1 MVDRGRRIYD
11 TKPGG
16 ALNQSGEL
24 TRMREVLG
32 NLEEYNAQLTVIVV
46 LVVKEQV
53 RPRHKR
59 DVYENDVENDA
70 QMHGHVGRL
79 RIPCFHFLHRVG
91 GTMDTSQES
100 FRVIMAKKETKSI

>member
-53 RPRHKR
+53 
-59 DVYENDVENDA
+59 
-70 QMHGHVGRL
+70 
-79 RIPCFHFLHRVG
+79 
-91 GTMDTSQES
+91 
-100 FRVIMAKKETKSI
+100 